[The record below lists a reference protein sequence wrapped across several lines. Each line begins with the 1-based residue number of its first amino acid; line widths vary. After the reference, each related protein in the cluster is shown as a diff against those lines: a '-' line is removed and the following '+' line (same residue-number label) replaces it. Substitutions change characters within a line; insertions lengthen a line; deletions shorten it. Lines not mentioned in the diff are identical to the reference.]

1 MKGFVSQFDF
11 FAITFIIIVS
21 FWPGAVMAD
30 WSDTKYVI
38 GPGDVLDISVWK
50 DEDLTKQVTVLP
62 DGKIHFPLIGE
73 VTAAGKTVVQLREE
87 LNEKLASYVPDV
99 SLSVIIKQAGS
110 MLIYV
115 IGRVNKPDRFFLTG
129 HVDVLQALAM
139 AGGPN
144 PFAKKSKI
152 MIIRKLGD
160 ETRIFPFDYDDVT
173 NGKSL
178 EQNIILRRG
187 DVIVVP

>member
-1 MKGFVSQFDF
+1 MKGLASHFDF
-11 FAITFIIIVS
+11 FAITFVLIVS
-21 FWPGAVMAD
+21 FWPGTIMAGS
-30 WSDTKYVI
+30 SDTNYVI

-62 DGKIHFPLIGE
+62 DGMIHFPLIGE
-73 VTAAGKTVVQLREE
+73 VTAGGKTVVQLREE
-87 LNEKLASYVPDV
+87 LNDKLASYVPDV
-99 SLSVIIKQAGS
+99 SLSVIIKQTGS

-115 IGRVNKPDRFFLTG
+115 IGRVNRPDRYFLTG

-152 MIIRKLGD
+152 MIIRKLED
-160 ETRIFPFDYDDVT
+160 DIRIFPFDYDDVT
-173 NGKSL
+173 NGKNL